1 MLKTVLKMKKRTDKK
16 EWTGVQEAK
25 GMPKSHS
32 TLEREESD
40 PRKRNSEPEGFL
52 LIHRVAMEQG
62 HHSSEETNHQDEF
75 ISKARQCQRVGHY
88 SFASHLSGASLVV
101 QTVKNLPAMQET
113 RV

>member
-40 PRKRNSEPEGFL
+40 PRKGTQNPRDL
-52 LIHRVAMEQG
+52 
-62 HHSSEETNHQDEF
+62 
-75 ISKARQCQRVGHY
+75 C
-88 SFASHLSGASLVV
+88 
-101 QTVKNLPAMQET
+101 
-113 RV
+113 